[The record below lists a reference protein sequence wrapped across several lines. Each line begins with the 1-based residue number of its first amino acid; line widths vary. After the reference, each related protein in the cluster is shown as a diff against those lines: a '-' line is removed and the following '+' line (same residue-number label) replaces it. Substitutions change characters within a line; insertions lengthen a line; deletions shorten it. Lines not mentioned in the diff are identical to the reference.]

1 MKVKLKSRFQAQIK
15 WRSKQILR
23 FCQNTRFLLA
33 IALFSLTILLTVS
46 PLKILFD
53 RAFLLQV
60 LSDPCC
66 QVIIYLFLFI
76 LFTIVGIPGTFLVL
90 TGGIIFGLFWGTI
103 WSVVGASLGALAA
116 FWTSR
121 YLFRKCTENKFSNNK
136 MLAKFQQAVIA
147 RPFSFVFI
155 IRLIPVSPFNLEN
168 YLFALTPINWFPYT
182 VATFF
187 GIIPGTLLYTWLG
200 LSGKEA
206 LTGGDR
212 WPFLIALGFLILLS
226 IIPLCFNK
234 KKKSI

>member
-1 MKVKLKSRFQAQIK
+1 MKVKLKSRFQPQIK

-103 WSVVGASLGALAA
+103 WSVVGASFGALAA

-121 YLFRKCTENKFSNNK
+121 YLFRKSTENKFSNNK

-182 VATFF
+182 IATFF

-200 LSGKEA
+200 LSGKEV

-226 IIPLCFNK
+226 IIPLYFNK